1 MWKLTI
7 EDDDG
12 QRTTLELAQDDY
24 SIGRDEAA
32 AIRLTERNVSRTHAS
47 LRRSE
52 TGWTLEDQSSYNG
65 TYVNG
70 ERVVDGA
77 DVLSGAVIHVG
88 DYRIEIHEVAQA
100 AEVAVDS
107 EPRQRRPDRLVMVV
121 GPTPGQEFTLEGD
134 RITIGRAEEAG
145 VSINH
150 ASVSRLHAEMVS
162 LDDGRWEV
170 LDQGS
175 SNGIRVNGVDLP
187 RGILEPGDALE
198 LGDVRLRFVAAG
210 KYFRPSVDL
219 SQQLPM
225 VPFEAM
231 SPAHSGP
238 HTTMSGAQ
246 NFGRV
251 AVVAAVLGVLV
262 VAGLVMLRSPTN
274 PTTGTAPDTSAKTS
288 SDAQNTLDSAKK
300 FAKDDLELAHRML
313 QRIPENSP
321 VREDPA
327 FTEIEDNWADAKF
340 ELVEKAKKKDEK
352 LNILNLIIEMP
363 TVSAAKRQRAA
374 DMALAIEPDRPRRR
388 VIVPPRPGANGGS
401 RATTRATTTTKPT
414 AKTVPPAPAPAPPPP
429 PPPDDGRFGSSAAKR
444 SRDSLYGAVA
454 SGRASL
460 GQMYALKAAC
470 VQLQDMACAQMALSK
485 IKQKKAAGG
494 KNK

>member
-12 QRTTLELAQDDY
+12 QRTMLELAQDDY

-32 AIRLTERNVSRTHAS
+32 ELRLTERNVSRAHAS
-47 LRRSE
+47 LHRSE
-52 TGWTLEDQSSYNG
+52 TGWTLEDKGSYNG

-70 ERVVDGA
+70 ERVVDVA
-77 DVLSGAVIHVG
+77 DVLDGAVIHVG
-88 DYRIEIHEVAQA
+88 DYRIEIHEVAEA
-100 AEVAVDS
+100 AEVASDL

-121 GPTPGQEFTLEGD
+121 GPAPGQEFTLEGD

-145 VSINH
+145 VSVNH

-175 SNGIRVNGVDLP
+175 SNGIRINGVDLP

-219 SQQLPM
+219 SQQLPI

-231 SPAHSGP
+231 SPAHSGA
-238 HTTMSGAQ
+238 HATMNGAQ
-246 NFGRV
+246 NFGRAAV
-251 AVVAAVLGVLV
+251 AAAVLGVLV
-262 VAGLVMLRSPTN
+262 VAGWVMLRAPAN
-274 PTTGTAPDTSAKTS
+274 PTTETTPDASAKTS

-313 QRIPENSP
+313 QRIPEDSL

-327 FTEIEDNWADAKF
+327 FTEIEDKWADGKF

-352 LNILNLIIEMP
+352 LNVLNLIIETP

-374 DMALAIEPDRPRRR
+374 DMALAIEPDQPRRR
-388 VIVPPRPGANGGS
+388 VIVPPRSGASRGS
-401 RATTRATTTTKPT
+401 RAPTRGT
-414 AKTVPPAPAPAPPPP
+414 ASKQVPPKATSSPAVPAP

-470 VQLQDMACAQMALSK
+470 VQLQDMACAQMALRK
-485 IKQKKAAGG
+485 IKQKKAAG
-494 KNK
+494 KK